1 MIVKSLNEIAH
12 LYLKAEGGDED
23 MPNWKRTEERMD
35 KAIQFIWN
43 YQRLHGGNTPRM
55 VTIGQNIGIKDWKT
69 GTTYFITKLVDE
81 GRLDKIS
88 SQPFRATINM
98 SHPKNRSAIHRFQR
112 LLEKQEQAEADERQ
126 DIRERQETER
136 ILANRQEVFA
146 AASAE
151 LEDGPAIRIHDHGPR
166 TPAPGPDRE
175 AGGQQLIPRSEAQRN
190 GETIDSILR
199 FNEARTSLRDAEKV
213 IRQAMPQ
220 MIKVAATRDLLNE
233 LVERGYVVSRR

>member
-1 MIVKSLNEIAH
+1 
-12 LYLKAEGGDED
+12 
-23 MPNWKRTEERMD
+23 MD
-35 KAIQFIWN
+35 KVIQFIWN
-43 YQRLHGGNTPRM
+43 YQRLHGGETPRM

-88 SQPFRATINM
+88 SQPFRATITM
-98 SHPKNRSAIHRFQR
+98 SHPKNRSAIQRFQR
-112 LLEKQEQAEADERQ
+112 LIEKQEQAEAEERQ
-126 DIRERQETER
+126 GIRERQETDR
-136 ILANRQEVFA
+136 ILASRQEVFA

-151 LEDGPAIRIHDHGPR
+151 LREVPAIGIDNARAPTR
-166 TPAPGPDRE
+166 APGPDQEPHR
-175 AGGQQLIPRSEAQRN
+175 QQLISVVEPQRN
-190 GETIDSILR
+190 GENIDTILR
-199 FNEARTSLRDAEKV
+199 FNEARASLRDAEKV